1 MEEIKAPKKERKFLK
16 AVGNIGKVLA
26 EELVMGIAR
35 KFIGK
40 AIDKVGNKKQGLV
53 IAFIVL
59 ASSFVFAQFPT
70 NTNKQR
76 LGFQTTADGL
86 VWRGSISDTAS
97 IQPVSNQNAWVILDT
112 VNLKIYSFDF
122 TSNVWNQV
130 GGGAFAQPIDSLFF
144 NVNVPTNNVDTAK
157 MRWDSDLAT
166 VVLGLN
172 DNVSNELGFKNFWLV
187 KNQTGSTITKG
198 SLVYANG
205 TVGAS
210 GRITVAKFI
219 ANGTIDAKY
228 LLGITA
234 HDLSNGEDGYV
245 ISFGKIRQ
253 VNTDTFAAGAIL
265 YPSPTIAGVWTDV
278 EPIAPNLDMPIGFC
292 INSHVNNG
300 TIAIRVASGYSLNEL
315 HDTRITSPVNNASL
329 YYKSNELLWR
339 DTTAALLVSDTA
351 TMLANYA
358 TKAYADTSGRFYA
371 RQDFTNVSSSTLTWT
386 QSDTL
391 VVGGVN
397 VVQVYRN
404 GQILLPTQYTIPTN
418 ASVVIGATAY
428 KVGENYTVIFPRGG
442 GAGSGGGSGS
452 LTSISG
458 GTGIIVNPNPITT
471 TGTVSADLSVLMEL
485 TDTSLLNLTT
495 RFASKLNATDT
506 ASLSNRIDA
515 KGTGTVTSVGSGF
528 GLLGGTITTTGTL
541 RLDTTTIYARLQD
554 SINVAIGGDT
564 IKILKQEYQPASS
577 SVLTWTITPKF
588 PIQLKAYILV
598 FRNGQLLNN
607 DQYNLTD
614 TNKITIVSTS
624 FKIGANYTVA
634 TVSGIGSV
642 GSAQAGNPVYPEA
655 GIALSTGT
663 TWASS
668 ITNNSSNWNTAFTD
682 RLKWDGGSTGLVAST
697 GRTSLGGTTI
707 GQSMFTLT
715 NPSAITYPQFNAD
728 NSVTTL
734 SAASFRSAI
743 GAGTVTSVIA
753 STTAGNPISIT
764 NNTTIPTIE
773 LLSATSAR
781 NGYLTSTDW
790 TTFNNKFSF
799 SDTTSLNLTSR
810 FAAKQNTLVSGTT
823 IKTVNGTTLLGSGNL
838 SVGTLVSADTVSLSN
853 RINLKVN
860 ISDTAAML
868 LPYLKKVDTTA
879 MLLPYFRDNDTTLL
893 NLSSRFNAKVNISDT
908 LNMLLPYLRKTD
920 TTNMLLPYLRKADT
934 SLLNLTSRFNTKL
947 NISDTLNM
955 LSRYLRKADTTSM
968 LLPYFRNT
976 DTTLLNLTNRFNT
989 KLNISDTSAMLL
1001 PYLRRADT
1009 TLMLTPYLRKSDT
1022 TNMLLPYFR
1031 DADTT
1036 SLNLTSRFA
1045 TKLNITDTTLM
1056 LSKYLRRADT
1066 SLLNLTSR
1074 FATKLNISDTASMLT
1089 PYFRDADTTSLN
1101 LTSRFAAKQNTLTN
1115 PVTGTGTTNTLPLF
1129 TGTSTLGNSV
1139 IQQSSN
1145 NIGINTTPFASLTL
1159 GQGKNIMLDA
1169 SSNNV
1174 PRLLFYE
1181 TNARNENDVQFGAK
1195 IQYNSPSDR
1204 LEFVMRDSFSG
1215 DPSGDELAISIV
1227 RQTGNVTIHKPT
1239 TLSSTLAV
1247 QGDITENDNNVLTN
1261 LDTASL
1267 SIRIDAKLS
1276 PIDTVSLSS
1285 RINSKVSLTG
1295 DQTISGNK
1303 TFSGTTTSA
1312 GLTLT
1317 QTTSGTNKLL
1327 GLNSSGG
1334 AVGQITVGNGLK
1346 LLSDTLTVNERFYF
1360 DLGTVAGQ
1368 ADNVTGTYNFS
1379 YSGNA
1384 FIVPSSLNG
1393 YCIDTVNIRA
1403 ISCTNCPPAA
1413 GEKDYYMGVYKVS
1426 AGNRVTSS
1434 GATMQGSQIV
1444 CNEYDLKEENV
1455 NHVLTTGDVWWVYL
1469 NGSYFSDMEIIKA
1482 SFIVK
1487 KTCN

>member
-16 AVGNIGKVLA
+16 AIGNIGKVLA

-40 AIDKVGNKKQGLV
+40 VVDKVGNKKQGLV

-59 ASSFVFAQFPT
+59 ASSFVFAQYPT
-70 NTNKQR
+70 NPNKQR
-76 LGFQTTADGL
+76 LGFQTTGDGL

-97 IQPVSNQNAWVILDT
+97 IQPVSNQNTWVILDT

-122 TSNVWNQV
+122 TSNVWGLV
-130 GGGAFAQPIDSLFF
+130 GGGSAAFTQPVDSLFF
-144 NVNVPTNNVDTAK
+144 NVNVPTDNVDTAK

-172 DNVSNELGFKNFWLV
+172 DNVPNELGFKNFWLV

-245 ISFGKIRQ
+245 ISFGKIRK

-265 YPSPTIAGVWTDV
+265 YPSPTVAGVWTDV

-300 TIAIRVASGYSLNEL
+300 TIAIRVASGYKLNEL
-315 HDTRITSPVNNASL
+315 HDVQITSPVTNASL
-329 YYKSNELLWR
+329 YYSGGLWR
-339 DTTAALLVSDTA
+339 DTTPTLLVSDTA
-351 TMLANYA
+351 SMLANYA
-358 TKAYADTSGRFYA
+358 SKAYADTSGRFYA

-458 GTGIIVNPNPITT
+458 GTGILVSPDPITT

-495 RFASKLNATDT
+495 RFASKLNPSDT
-506 ASLSNRIDA
+506 ISLSNRIDT

-554 SINVAIGGDT
+554 SINVAIGNDT
-564 IKILKQEYQPASS
+564 IKILKQEYQPALS

-634 TVSGIGSV
+634 TVSGIGSINTGV
-642 GSAQAGNPVYPEA
+642 FPNPIYPDA
-655 GIALSTGT
+655 GIALSTGS

-668 ITNNSSNWNTAFTD
+668 IPNNSSNWNTAFTD
-682 RLKWDGGSTGLVAST
+682 RLKWDGGSTDLVAST

-707 GQSMFTLT
+707 GQSMFTLS
-715 NPSAITYPQFNAD
+715 NPSSITFPRFNAN
-728 NSVTTL
+728 NSVSSLT
-734 SAASFRSAI
+734 ASEFRAAI
-743 GAGTVTSVIA
+743 GAGVGTVTSVIVA
-753 STTAGNPISIT
+753 SGTPLSINN
-764 NNTTIPTIE
+764 NNTVPEI
-773 LLSATSAR
+773 SMAAASGSV
-781 NGYLTSTDW
+781 NGYLSSTDW
-790 TTFNNKFSF
+790 TTFNGKQNALGFTPVNNTININTSLPLQGGGNLTGDRTISILSASQTQSGIVTTSSQLFGGSKVFKNRVTIDSLLFLNTTTDIPTQILGLNTTGGVNSVGKFTLGNGLNITLGGTLQA
-799 SDTTSLNLTSR
+799 DTTFLFT
-810 FAAKQNTLVSGTT
+810 Q
-823 IKTVNGTTLLGSGNL
+823 
-838 SVGTLVSADTVSLSN
+838 
-853 RINLKVN
+853 
-860 ISDTAAML
+860 
-868 LPYLKKVDTTA
+868 
-879 MLLPYFRDNDTTLL
+879 
-893 NLSSRFNAKVNISDT
+893 SDT
-908 LNMLLPYLRKTD
+908 L
-920 TTNMLLPYLRKADT
+920 
-934 SLLNLTSRFNTKL
+934 
-947 NISDTLNM
+947 
-955 LSRYLRKADTTSM
+955 
-968 LLPYFRNT
+968 
-976 DTTLLNLTNRFNT
+976 
-989 KLNISDTSAMLL
+989 
-1001 PYLRRADT
+1001 
-1009 TLMLTPYLRKSDT
+1009 
-1022 TNMLLPYFR
+1022 
-1031 DADTT
+1031 
-1036 SLNLTSRFA
+1036 
-1045 TKLNITDTTLM
+1045 
-1056 LSKYLRRADT
+1056 
-1066 SLLNLTSR
+1066 
-1074 FATKLNISDTASMLT
+1074 
-1089 PYFRDADTTSLN
+1089 SLN

-1129 TGTSTLGNSV
+1129 TGASTLGNSIV
-1139 IQQSSN
+1139 QQSSN

-1169 SSNNV
+1169 SSNNI
-1174 PRLLFYE
+1174 PRILFYE
-1181 TNARNENDVQFGAK
+1181 SNARNENDVQFGAK

-1204 LEFVMRDSFSG
+1204 LEFIMRDSFSA
-1215 DPSGDELAISIV
+1215 DLSGDELAISIV
-1227 RQTGNVTIHKPT
+1227 RQTGNTTIHKDLT
-1239 TLSSTLAV
+1239 VT
-1247 QGDITENDNNVLTN
+1247 GNITESGNNVLTSADTTTM
-1261 LDTASL
+1261 LAPYIERGDTATML
-1267 SIRIDAKLS
+1267 NPYWR
-1276 PIDTVSLSS
+1276 
-1285 RINSKVSLTG
+1285 
-1295 DQTISGNK
+1295 SGK
-1303 TFSGTTTSA
+1303 FSGTLPITNGGTGAESPSVARTTLGVGYIFIEVTAGAAVLLTSNRVSLVNTGGSSTTQLDLTTATNGRMYMIKNLASGTVVSYDSNVIPFNGGSA
-1312 GLTLT
+1312 GTAILGAGNVTPQWCTLVAD
-1317 QTTSGTNKLL
+1317 GTNWH
-1327 GLNSSGG
+1327 
-1334 AVGQITVGNGLK
+1334 I
-1346 LLSDTLTVNERFYF
+1346 
-1360 DLGTVAGQ
+1360 
-1368 ADNVTGTYNFS
+1368 
-1379 YSGNA
+1379 
-1384 FIVPSSLNG
+1384 
-1393 YCIDTVNIRA
+1393 
-1403 ISCTNCPPAA
+1403 
-1413 GEKDYYMGVYKVS
+1413 
-1426 AGNRVTSS
+1426 
-1434 GATMQGSQIV
+1434 MQR
-1444 CNEYDLKEENV
+1444 N
-1455 NHVLTTGDVWWVYL
+1455 
-1469 NGSYFSDMEIIKA
+1469 
-1482 SFIVK
+1482 
-1487 KTCN
+1487 